1 MTFHVIAGQL
11 TSRKEP
17 ILLGV
22 TEGKQLPPWSGSW
35 SAPVNKAVEELL
47 KSGKFHGK
55 LNETF
60 LLPVDSH
67 WVILVGAGKKEEL
80 TLDRVRQAAASASR
94 RILSAG
100 FDSFARGLVQVPGA
114 KPEESA
120 QAVTEGTL
128 LGTYQY
134 LELKTVPPEERRALK
149 TVTLVVPTPRDAA
162 AAKTGVRRGQ
172 IIAEAVCWARDMIN
186 RPSNQLT
193 PTVMAKEA
201 QAAAR
206 KFRFR
211 CKVLGPGELRRLGMN
226 AVLAVAQGSKE
237 PCRFIILEYRGSGSR
252 QKRPL
257 VWLGKG
263 ITFDSGGISIKPAD
277 KMEQMKYDMS
287 GGAAVLGAVRAVA
300 ALKLPVH
307 VVGLVPATENLPGG
321 SAQKPGDVVR
331 ALGGRTIE
339 VINTDAEGRLVLADA
354 LAYAQRYKPAGMV
367 DLATLTG
374 ACVVALGQHAMGLM
388 GNNTPL
394 IERVKEAAV
403 RAHERAWELPL
414 WPEYADSIRS
424 DVADVKNVG
433 DGKAGTITAGCFLK
447 EFAKETPWVH
457 LDIAGVAWS
466 DADKGYLRK
475 GATGAGVR
483 LLVELASCWKTPGK
497 SG

>member
-1 MTFHVIAGQL
+1 M
-11 TSRKEP
+11 
-17 ILLGV
+17 GV
-22 TEGKQLPPWSGSW
+22 TEGKTLPAWADGW
-35 SAPVNKAVEELL
+35 AAPVRKGVEGLL
-47 KSGKFHGK
+47 KSGRFHGK

-67 WVILVGAGKKEEL
+67 WPAGRGAASNSRSQWIILVGAGKKEEL
-80 TLDRVRQAAASASR
+80 TLDRVRQAAATASR
-94 RILSAG
+94 RALSAG
-100 FDSFARGLVQVPGA
+100 IDGFARGLVQVPGA
-114 KPEESA
+114 KPEEVA
-120 QAVTEGTL
+120 QVVTEGTI
-128 LGTYQY
+128 LGTYRY
-134 LELKTVPPEERRALK
+134 LELKEVPPEERRSLK
-149 TVTLVVPTPRDAA
+149 TVTLVVKTAQEAA
-162 AAKTGVRRGQ
+162 VARAGIRRGQ
-172 IIAEAVCWARDMIN
+172 AIAEAVCWARDMIN
-186 RPSNQLT
+186 RPSNRLT
-193 PTVMAKEA
+193 PTAMAQEA
-201 QAAAR
+201 KAAAK

-211 CKVLGPGELRRLGMN
+211 CRVLGPDQMRRLGMN

-237 PCRFIILEYRGSGSR
+237 PSRFIILEYRGAGTR

-287 GGAAVLGAVRAVA
+287 GGAAVLGALRAIA

-321 SAQKPGDVVR
+321 SAQKPGDVIR
-331 ALGGRTIE
+331 AFGGRTIE

-354 LAYAQRYKPAGMV
+354 LAYAQRYKPEGMV

-388 GNNTPL
+388 GNNPKL
-394 IERVKEAAV
+394 IDEVKAAAT
-403 RAHERAWELPL
+403 RSQERAWELPL
-414 WPEYADSIRS
+414 WPEYAESIRS

-433 DGKAGTITAGCFLK
+433 DGKAGTITAGYFLK

-466 DADKGYLRK
+466 DSDRGYLRK

-483 LLVELASCWKTPGK
+483 LLVELATHWKGVR
-497 SG
+497 